1 MNASDNAT
9 FGWPQVLRL
18 GVVQACLGGLVV
30 LMTSTLN
37 RVMVVELALPAL
49 LPGVLVALHYAVQIS
64 RPRMGW
70 GSDVG
75 GRRTPWIVGGM
86 ATLALGAL
94 LASAAVAWMETQR
107 AAGVALAFIA
117 FVLIGLGVAACGTTL
132 LVLLAK
138 RVPAGR
144 RAAAATTVWVMM
156 IMGFAITAGTAGRFL
171 DPYSPA
177 RLLAVTGAVAAIALV
192 LTLLAVWRLEGA
204 AAAPPRGATATAD
217 EPAATGRSD
226 FLAAL
231 REAWADPPARRFTL
245 FIFVS
250 MLAFSAQDLILEP
263 FAGSQFGFTPGRST
277 QLSGIQ
283 HGGVLLGMLAA
294 ALAGSRWRGRQFGS
308 LSGWTAGGC
317 VASGGALGGLVLAA
331 LHGPGHPLEANV
343 GLLGVANGAFSV
355 AAIGSMM
362 RLAGEGRQG
371 REGVRMGLWGA
382 AQALAF
388 ALGGLV
394 GTGASDLAHGLLPS
408 PALAYAAVFGA
419 EALLFLVAAWLA
431 FRPAP
436 GATPRRPE
444 PGAPRRGA
452 VGTLGADRPQPV
464 ALDHAVW
471 RVVQ

>member
-1 MNASDNAT
+1 MKLEANQH
-9 FGWPQVLRL
+9 FGITQVLRL
-18 GVVQACLGGLVV
+18 GLVQACLGGLVV

-49 LPGVLVALHYAVQIS
+49 LPGVLVALHYAVQLS

-86 ATLALGAL
+86 AVLAAGAL
-94 LASAAVAWMETQR
+94 LASASVAWMETQR
-107 AAGVALAFIA
+107 AAGVALAFVA

-138 RVPAGR
+138 RVRAER
-144 RAAAATTVWVMM
+144 RAASATTVWVMM
-156 IMGFAITAGTAGRFL
+156 IFGFAVTAGTAGRFL
-171 DPYSPA
+171 DPYSPG
-177 RLLAVTGAVAAIALV
+177 RLMAVTGVVAAIAMG
-192 LTLLAVWRLEGA
+192 LTRLATWRLEGPA
-204 AAAPPRGATATAD
+204 VADTPAAPAAEHGASAFGT
-217 EPAATGRSD
+217 
-226 FLAAL
+226 AL
-231 REAWADPPARRFTL
+231 REVWADPPARRFTL

-263 FAGSQFGFTPGRST
+263 FAGSLFGFTPGRST
-277 QLSGIQ
+277 QLSGVQ

-317 VASGGALGGLVLAA
+317 VASGIALAGLVLAA
-331 LHGPGHPLEANV
+331 ARGPGYPLEANV
-343 GLLGVANGAFSV
+343 FVLGVANGAFSV

-362 RLAGEGRQG
+362 RLAGEGPPA
-371 REGVRMGLWGA
+371 RERVRIGLWGA
-382 AQALAF
+382 AQAVAF

-394 GTGASDLAHGLLPS
+394 GTGASDLAHRLLPS
-408 PALAYAAVFGA
+408 PAMAYAAVFGA

-431 FRPAP
+431 FRPLP
-436 GATPRRPE
+436 GNRPQRPGSGRRRPLA
-444 PGAPRRGA
+444 GRSG
-452 VGTLGADRPQPV
+452 LSGADRLQPG